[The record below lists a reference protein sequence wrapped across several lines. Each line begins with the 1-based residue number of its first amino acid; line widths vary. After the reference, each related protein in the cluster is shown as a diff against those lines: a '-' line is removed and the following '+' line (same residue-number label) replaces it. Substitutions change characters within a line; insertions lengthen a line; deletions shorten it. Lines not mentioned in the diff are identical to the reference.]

1 MSLVLGVE
9 IIGEYKQLTKATQGA
24 QKQLATFDE
33 KVTKASK
40 AMKSALASI
49 GIGLSF
55 NAAINAFNDLT
66 KAAIDDRKSM
76 ELLSIAM
83 RNTGK
88 ANNEQVAAAEKA
100 IGKMQFQAGVADDK
114 LRPAYQKLFIAT
126 KDVTRSNELLQ
137 IALDASA
144 ATGKDLDT
152 VSQAMA
158 RSLAGSDAA
167 LAKLIPSLKG
177 SKDPIAEMGRA
188 FAGASEEAA
197 NLDPYKKLETIM
209 GDVQDRIGA
218 GLLPALDKL
227 SGWMSSTEGVGTIN
241 AATVEMQIFLQKINL
256 IIDGAGILT
265 TKMNGLFKTITSG
278 LKADGLNS
286 WFDMVLD
293 KINKILN
300 PLQNM
305 IDLLAGLG
313 ALLGSQQNYSLP
325 NVPSSTLDRVAANS
339 GITSSIKA
347 PAKAPAKPP
356 IVVNVKATQSAS
368 QIASA
373 ITKAQKSTGTAV
385 INKGMF

>member
-9 IIGEYKQLTKATQGA
+9 IIGEYKQLTAATNGA
-24 QKQLATFDE
+24 QKQLASFDQ

-49 GIGLSF
+49 GVGLTF
-55 NAAINAFNDLT
+55 NAAINAFQDLT

-88 ANNEQVAAAEKA
+88 ANDEQVAAAEKA
-100 IGKMQFQAGVADDK
+100 IGKMQFQAGVADDR

-126 KDVTRSNELLQ
+126 KDVTESNKLMQ

-144 ATGKDLDT
+144 ATGKDLDSVT
-152 VSQAMA
+152 QAMA
-158 RSLAGSDAA
+158 RSLAGSDVA
-167 LAKLIPSLKG
+167 LNKLIPSLKG
-177 SKDPIAEMGRA
+177 SKNPIEEMGKA
-188 FAGASEEAA
+188 FAGASTEAA

-265 TKMNGLFKTITSG
+265 TKMSNLFSTITNGLKITG
-278 LKADGLNS
+278 INA

-305 IDLLAGLG
+305 IDLLAGVG
-313 ALLGSQQNYSLP
+313 ALLGNQQSYSLP
-325 NVPSSTLDRVAANS
+325 NVPSSTLDKVAANS
-339 GITSSIKA
+339 GITSAIKA

-356 IVVNVKATQSAS
+356 VVVNVKATQSAT
-368 QIASA
+368 QIAA
-373 ITKAQKSTGTAV
+373 AVNKAQKATGTP
-385 INKGMF
+385 IFYKGY

>member
-9 IIGEYKQLTKATQGA
+9 IIGEYKQLTAATNGA
-24 QKQLATFDE
+24 QKQLGTFND

-55 NAAINAFNDLT
+55 NAAINAFSDLT

-76 ELLSIAM
+76 ELLAIAM

-158 RSLAGSDAA
+158 RSLAGSDTA
-167 LAKLIPSLKG
+167 LTKLIPSLKG
-177 SKDPIAEMGRA
+177 SKDPIEQMAKA

-197 NLDPYKKLETIM
+197 NLDPYKKLETVM

-218 GLLPALDKL
+218 GLLPSLDKL
-227 SGWMSSTEGVGTIN
+227 SDWMSSSEGIGTIN
-241 AATVEMQIFLQKINL
+241 SATTDFQIFLNKINL
-256 IIDGAGILT
+256 IIEGSEILT
-265 TKMNGLFKTITSG
+265 TKMTNLFSTITGG
-278 LKADGLNS
+278 LKVSGINA

-305 IDLLAGLG
+305 IDLLAGVSVLLG
-313 ALLGSQQNYSLP
+313 AGQPSYSLP
-325 NVPSSTLDRVAANS
+325 NVPSSTLDKVAANS
-339 GITSSIKA
+339 GITSAIKA
-347 PAKAPAKPP
+347 PLKAPAKPP
-356 IVVNVKATQSAS
+356 VVVNVKATQSPQ
-368 QIASA
+368 QIA
-373 ITKAQKSTGTAV
+373 TA
-385 INKGMF
+385 INKGSFYSGTQLLRGGR

>member
-1 MSLVLGVE
+1 VSLVLGVE
-9 IIGEYKQLTKATQGA
+9 IIGEYKQLTAATNGA
-24 QKQLATFDE
+24 QKQLGTFND

-55 NAAINAFNDLT
+55 NAAINAFSDLT

-76 ELLSIAM
+76 ELLAIAM

-158 RSLAGSDAA
+158 RSLAGSDVA
-167 LAKLIPSLKG
+167 LNKLIPSLKG
-177 SKDPIAEMGRA
+177 SKNPIEEMGKA
-188 FAGASEEAA
+188 FAGASAEAA
-197 NLDPYKKLETIM
+197 KLDPYKMLDTIM

-227 SGWMSSTEGVGTIN
+227 SRWMSSDDGVGTIN
-241 AATVEMQIFLQKINL
+241 AATAEMQIFLNKINL

-265 TKMNGLFKTITSG
+265 TKMAGLFKTITTG
-278 LKADGLNS
+278 LKVDGINA

-305 IDLLAGLG
+305 IDLLAGVG
-313 ALLGSQQNYSLP
+313 ALLGAGQPSYSLP

-339 GITSSIKA
+339 GITSIK
-347 PAKAPAKPP
+347 PSTSSKGGTT
-356 IVVNVKATQSAS
+356 IVQNIKATQSAS
-368 QIASA
+368 QIAATTAKFAKTS
-373 ITKAQKSTGTAV
+373 GTQ
-385 INKGMF
+385 ILRGGR

>member
-1 MSLVLGVE
+1 
-9 IIGEYKQLTKATQGA
+9 
-24 QKQLATFDE
+24 
-33 KVTKASK
+33 
-40 AMKSALASI
+40 
-49 GIGLSF
+49 
-55 NAAINAFNDLT
+55 
-66 KAAIDDRKSM
+66 M
-76 ELLSIAM
+76 ELLAIAM

-158 RSLAGSDAA
+158 RSLAGSDVA
-167 LAKLIPSLKG
+167 LNKLIPSLKG
-177 SKDPIAEMGRA
+177 SKNPIEEMGRA

-197 NLDPYKKLETIM
+197 NLDPYKKLDTIM

-227 SGWMSSTEGVGTIN
+227 SGWMSSDDGVGTIN
-241 AATVEMQIFLQKINL
+241 AATVEMQTFLNKINL

-265 TKMNGLFKTITSG
+265 TNMGNLFKTISSG
-278 LKADGLNS
+278 LKIDGING

-305 IDLLAGLG
+305 IDLLAGVG
-313 ALLGSQQNYSLP
+313 ALLGAGQPSYSLP
-325 NVPSSTLDRVAANS
+325 NVPSSTLDKVAANS
-339 GITSSIKA
+339 GITSKTTSTTK
-347 PAKAPAKPP
+347 KPT
-356 IVVNVKATQSAS
+356 VVQNIRITGTQSPQ
-368 QIASA
+368 QIATSL
-373 ITKAQKSTGTAV
+373 
-385 INKGMF
+385 NKGSFYSGTQLLRGGR

>member
-1 MSLVLGVE
+1 VSLVLGVE

-49 GIGLSF
+49 GIGLTF

-66 KAAIDDRKSM
+66 KAAIEDRKSM

-177 SKDPIAEMGRA
+177 SKDPIEQMGRA

-197 NLDPYKKLETIM
+197 NLDPYKKLETVM

-218 GLLPALDKL
+218 GLLPSLDRL
-227 SGWMSSTEGVGTIN
+227 SDWMSSSEGIGTIN
-241 AATVEMQIFLQKINL
+241 SATTDFQIFLNKINL
-256 IIDGAGILT
+256 IIEGSEILT
-265 TKMNGLFKTITSG
+265 TKMTNLFSTITGG
-278 LKADGLNS
+278 LKVSGINA

-305 IDLLAGLG
+305 IDLLAGVS
-313 ALLGSQQNYSLP
+313 ALLGAGQPSYSLP
-325 NVPSSTLDRVAANS
+325 NVPSSTLDKVAANS

-347 PAKAPAKPP
+347 PLKAPAKPP
-356 IVVNVKATQSAS
+356 VVVNVKATQSPQ
-368 QIASA
+368 QIA
-373 ITKAQKSTGTAV
+373 TA
-385 INKGMF
+385 INKGSFYSGTQLLRGGR